1 MRGFK
6 IKAILII
13 TIVVLLVGVVAAP
26 ALAQTGQSI
35 TERMIKGLTG
45 VNLPTVENDPDAGA
59 QTIIGNIIN
68 AFLGLFG
75 AFFLVLV
82 IYGGFKWMNA
92 RGNQEEMEK
101 AKKILQSAV
110 IGFIIVMLAYA
121 ISFFVASALQGVTT
135 GT

>member
-1 MRGFK
+1 MKK
-6 IKAILII
+6 IKIILTIAMI
-13 TIVVLLVGVVAAP
+13 TLLFSVVATP
-26 ALAQTGQSI
+26 VLAQDI
-35 TERMIKGLTG
+35 TQRMIDGLAC
-45 VNLPTVENDPDAGA
+45 VNLPTVGNDPDTGA

-68 AFLGLFG
+68 AFLGLLG
-75 AFFLVLV
+75 AFFLILV

-110 IGFIIVMLAYA
+110 IGFIIVMMAYA
-121 ISFFVASALQGVTT
+121 ISFFVTSALQGAAT

>member
-1 MRGFK
+1 MVLSLVASPVLSASHTITDKMRKVINEPG
-6 IKAILII
+6 
-13 TIVVLLVGVVAAP
+13 VL
-26 ALAQTGQSI
+26 S
-35 TERMIKGLTG
+35 
-45 VNLPTVENDPDAGA
+45 LPSLGNDPEGGA
-59 QTIIGNIIN
+59 QKIIGNIIN

-110 IGFIIVMLAYA
+110 IGFIIVMMAYA
-121 ISFFVASALQGVTT
+121 ISFFVASALQGAAT

>member
-1 MRGFK
+1 MKK
-6 IKAILII
+6 IKIILTIAMI
-13 TIVVLLVGVVAAP
+13 TLLFSVVATP
-26 ALAQTGQSI
+26 VLAQDI
-35 TERMIKGLTG
+35 TQRMIDGLAG
-45 VNLPTVENDPDAGA
+45 VNLPTVGNDPDTGA

-68 AFLGLFG
+68 AFLVLFG
-75 AFFLVLV
+75 AFFLILV

-110 IGFIIVMLAYA
+110 IGFIIVMMAYA
-121 ISFFVASALQGVTT
+121 ISFFVASALQGAAT